1 MLSDKLDQFLLGWIL
16 IGVHITRSQLMIR
29 PVYVYKH
36 VIRGMHDYFNNTCI
50 ILLHDTPN
58 VIESIDL
65 DEAEELLAL
74 QRYLSGTLHIR
85 TAIMDFHMFKTR
97 VGTSYY
103 HIKRPLFVLLNDYND
118 TRDELAR
125 QVSTWLAMEYPT
137 WLLFFR
143 NETQIEM
150 FFRNI
155 YIPFNCQLMITRNNK
170 NDEMIFEVYQID
182 KQSKIRIMNFGS
194 WDRINGF
201 KGPTLG
207 LYQRRNDLHGHNIR
221 VVMTHDPPVSL
232 IYRNEKNEI
241 IKVGG
246 FFGELMKLLQE
257 GMNCTL
263 TYIETDSWGLNLLNG
278 TWTGAIGIL
287 VKNEADIAGMELM
300 MTSDRLD
307 AISFTTPV
315 FSTKCRTF
323 IKRPDSTSIKWRAYT
338 APFDAYIWYF
348 IGLLILLSSGMI
360 LMIKVVVKLVSYN
373 EDSEHSPSTFSE
385 IMFYVFGVFCSQGM
399 EQSLLDPIRM
409 VQFVIHLTAV
419 IVLAAYSAALIS
431 FLAIKTFVMPFTTM
445 EGLLKDGT
453 YRFGVIQESADYSF
467 FQNTTDK
474 VLSVLFANLLT
485 KETDLPINYHD
496 GLSRVCKIDKYAF
509 MAMDNIA
516 AELQPKLTCSLES
529 LDTIT
534 QTTIAMAVPNRS
546 PYDGIINANILT
558 LRDSGILQRLLNTEW
573 SNQFTKPKSS
583 WTSVELFDMVPLL
596 IFMFCGSVISSFLLS
611 LEYMVHRQVANNKK
625 LRIVRKR
632 RVKIF

>member
-1 MLSDKLDQFLLGWIL
+1 
-16 IGVHITRSQLMIR
+16 
-29 PVYVYKH
+29 
-36 VIRGMHDYFNNTCI
+36 
-50 ILLHDTPN
+50 
-58 VIESIDL
+58 
-65 DEAEELLAL
+65 
-74 QRYLSGTLHIR
+74 
-85 TAIMDFHMFKTR
+85 
-97 VGTSYY
+97 
-103 HIKRPLFVLLNDYND
+103 
-118 TRDELAR
+118 
-125 QVSTWLAMEYPT
+125 MEYPT